1 MKITHSD
8 PINLVS
14 VISMKI
20 IEKDYKEQ
28 VEKNLKNYQKT
39 TLVPGFRKGKT
50 PMQII
55 IKKYKKAVLIDE
67 INKLIQSEL
76 YKYISSDKLQILGS
90 PISIEDNVNWDQ
102 DKDFLFK
109 YEVGLAPK
117 FDVDISNK
125 DKLDYYN
132 INVDKK
138 LIDKYCDDIAKRNGK
153 MINPDISKEGDLIFC
168 NIQQLNDNKEIIK
181 NGIKNDA
188 TVSMDYISDQKIK
201 KKFIGVSEGDV
212 IDLDIKKSFTNLSD
226 LAAMLNIKQEEINQ
240 MKFNQFRFIVNKI
253 NRMSSADLNLD
264 LFEKVYGKGSV
275 KNLKEFKLKIKEEA
289 ESQFNI
295 ESDRM
300 LKNDVV
306 IYLLSKLKLEM
317 PDDFLKKW
325 LLKNSEKPLD
335 PSVLERDYEN
345 YVKSLQWQLIENKI
359 IEKYQLKVDEDEVKN
374 HVKGLVKVQ
383 MKQYGQIYDDETKL
397 DEIVHN
403 ILQNDDERKKIYDQI
418 YDKKTLLIYKDKFK
432 LKEKSISYDDF
443 VKLASEK

>member
-181 NGIKNDA
+181 QGIKNDA

-418 YDKKTLLIYKDKFK
+418 YDKKTLLIYKEKFK

>member
-55 IKKYKKAVLIDE
+55 IKKYKKTVLIDE

-181 NGIKNDA
+181 QGIKNDA

>member
-181 NGIKNDA
+181 QGIKNDA

-443 VKLASEK
+443 VKLASKK

>member
-181 NGIKNDA
+181 QGIKNDA

-418 YDKKTLLIYKDKFK
+418 YDQKTLLIYKDKFK

>member
-39 TLVPGFRKGKT
+39 TQVPGFRKGKT

-55 IKKYKKAVLIDE
+55 IKKYKKALLIDE
-67 INKLIQSEL
+67 VNKLIQSEL

-117 FDVDISNK
+117 FDVDISNN

-153 MINPDISKEGDLIFC
+153 MINPDISMDGDLIFC

-201 KKFIGVSEGDV
+201 KKFIGVCKGDV

-226 LAAMLNIKQEEINQ
+226 LAAMLNIKQEDIKQ

-264 LFEKVYGKGSV
+264 LFEKVYGKGNV

-289 ESQFNI
+289 ESQFKI

-335 PSVLERDYEN
+335 PAVLERDYEN

-374 HVKGLVKVQ
+374 HVKGLVKIQ

-397 DEIVHN
+397 DEIVNN

-418 YDKKTLLIYKDKFK
+418 YDQKTLLIYKDKFK

-443 VKLASEK
+443 VKLASKK

>member
-181 NGIKNDA
+181 QGIKNDA

-289 ESQFNI
+289 ESQFKI

-418 YDKKTLLIYKDKFK
+418 YDQKTLLIYKDKFK

>member
-39 TLVPGFRKGKT
+39 TQVPGFRKGKT

-181 NGIKNDA
+181 QGIKNDA

-418 YDKKTLLIYKDKFK
+418 YDQKTLLIYKDKFK